1 MSYPHVFHGHHDD
14 ENWHSYY
21 WIPKLVGDATTL
33 PPKLGFWRGWLGFE
47 SVLKRIIIINN
58 KFFYALL
65 LPKYFIIFPPS
76 LKNTLVF
83 KTKKNITLPP
93 FEHIL
98 SLQRLKFSL
107 GTWE

>member
-1 MSYPHVFHGHHDD
+1 MPY
-14 ENWHSYY
+14 
-21 WIPKLVGDATTL
+21 
-33 PPKLGFWRGWLGFE
+33 
-47 SVLKRIIIINN
+47 
-58 KFFYALL
+58 L

-83 KTKKNITLPP
+83 KTKKYMTLPP

-107 GTWE
+107 GT